1 MFLGY
6 QNGKITFVAETKEE
20 LENLKFVSFDKIEE
34 TDKTYFLHNGE
45 YVFEVQPMTIEEYQ
59 TYLDATDWYVVRF
72 AETGVEIP
80 EEVKQRRQEAR
91 EKISELR
98 ENQA

>member
-45 YVFEVQPMTIEEYQ
+45 YVFE
-59 TYLDATDWYVVRF
+59 
-72 AETGVEIP
+72 
-80 EEVKQRRQEAR
+80 
-91 EKISELR
+91 
-98 ENQA
+98 